1 MANATAE
8 PKATKT
14 AETESTSEL
23 ELQLTDFRGQVEA
36 INRSSAV
43 IEFDLD
49 GTILNANENFL
60 GCVGY
65 TLDEVVGQHHSLF
78 VDDAFKASAEYKEF
92 WANLKAGKYQAAE
105 YKRFGKGDKEVWIQA
120 SYNPIFDAE
129 GNPFKVVKY
138 ATDITDA
145 KLRTAD
151 YEGQLDAIS
160 KAQAVIEFNLDGT
173 IITANDNFL
182 SCVGYSLQEVQG
194 NHHRLFV
201 DPAYASSTE
210 YTQFWD
216 ELRQGKFQAAE
227 FKRFG
232 KTGKEIWIQASY
244 NPIFDTDGKPFKV
257 VKFATDITESKL
269 RNADYEGQ
277 LNAIDRSQAVIEFE
291 LDGTIRRAN
300 ENFLATLGY
309 TADEIIGKH
318 HRMFVSP
325 EEANSVEYR
334 QHWETLAR
342 GEFKAGEYPRYT
354 KSGDEIWIQA
364 SYNPIFDQ
372 DGKPFKVVKYASDIT
387 EQKKEANESAR
398 IRNMMQSMAAAVTFA
413 DVDLNITYANPSA
426 IEMLKKVENH
436 LPVKAADIV
445 GQNIDVF
452 HKDPSHQRRLLGD
465 RSNLPFEGQIRIGE
479 EVFSLIANE
488 ILDGEGEFA
497 GTLVSWTLITEKV
510 AAEKQIQDNIERE
523 RAQAQRL
530 ADKANKILE
539 LVTAAAEGDLT
550 RSLDTD
556 SDEAIDQIAGGLNKF
571 FSDLRQNVASIADNA
586 SALAGASE
594 ELSSVSTQM
603 SANAEETSS
612 QANVVSSASDEV
624 SQNVQTTATGVEE
637 LNAAIREIAKNAS
650 DAARV
655 SQQAVSI
662 VDTTNTTIAKLG
674 DSSTEIGKVV
684 KVITSIA
691 EQTNLLALNATI
703 EAARAG
709 EAGKGFAVVAN
720 EVKELAKETAK
731 ATEDISHKIE
741 TIQSDTG
748 GAVEA
753 IQKITEVINQINDI
767 SSTIAS
773 AVEEQTATAN
783 EMGRNVAEAS
793 KGANEIAS
801 NITSVASAADS
812 TSQGAANSQQAASE
826 LSRMAAELQELV
838 SRFTY

>member
-1 MANATAE
+1 MATATAE
-8 PKATKT
+8 PKTKKT
-14 AETESTSEL
+14 DNSSQAEL
-23 ELQLTDFRGQVEA
+23 ELQLVDFRGQVDA
-36 INRSSAV
+36 INRSNAV

-49 GTILNANENFL
+49 GTILSANENFL
-60 GCVGY
+60 GAVGY
-65 TLDEVVGQHHSLF
+65 SLDEIVGRHHSLF
-78 VDDAFKASAEYKEF
+78 VDEDHKNSPEYKQFWQDLANGKFQSAEYC
-92 WANLKAGKYQAAE
+92 
-105 YKRFGKGDKEVWIQA
+105 RFGKGGKQIWIQA
-120 SYNPIFDAE
+120 SYNPIFDSK

-138 ATDITDA
+138 AVDITDA
-145 KLRTAD
+145 KLQNAD
-151 YEGQLDAIS
+151 YEGQLEAIS

-173 IITANDNFL
+173 ILTANDNFL
-182 SCVGYSLQEVQG
+182 NCLGYSLQEVQG

-201 DPAYASSTE
+201 EPEYAASSE
-210 YTQFWD
+210 YAAFWD
-216 ELRQGKFQAAE
+216 SLRNGEFQAGE
-227 FKRFG
+227 FRRFG
-232 KTGKEIWIQASY
+232 KGGKEIWIQASY
-244 NPIFDTDGKPFKV
+244 NPIYDQNGEPFKV
-257 VKFATDITESKL
+257 VKYATDITEAKL
-269 RNADYEGQ
+269 QNADYEGQ
-277 LNAIDRSQAVIEFE
+277 LKAIDRSQAVIEFE

-300 ENFLATLGY
+300 ENFLSTLGY
-309 TADEIIGKH
+309 AENEIVGQH

-325 EEANSVEYR
+325 EEAGSVDYR
-334 QHWETLAR
+334 QHWEALAR
-342 GEFKAGEYPRYT
+342 GEFKAGEYQRFT
-354 KSGDEIWIQA
+354 KSGEEIWIQA

-372 DGKPFKVVKYASDIT
+372 NGRAFKIVKYASDIT
-387 EQKKEANESAR
+387 AEKHASLEATKVK
-398 IRNMMQSMAAAVTFA
+398 NMMEGMAAAITFA
-413 DVDLNITYANPSA
+413 DQDLTIQYANPSA
-426 IEMLKKVENH
+426 VELLRKIEQH
-436 LPVKAADIV
+436 LPVAASHLIGQSIDIF
-445 GQNIDVF
+445 NP
-452 HKDPSHQRRLLGD
+452 DPEQHRNLL
-465 RSNLPFEGQIRIGE
+465 SKSTSYPFEGQITIGE
-479 EVFSLIANE
+479 EIFLLKANTVN
-488 ILDGEGEFA
+488 DAEGEHL
-497 GTLVSWTLITEKV
+497 GILVTWELVTEKV
-510 AAEKQIQDNIERE
+510 AQEKLIADNIERE
-523 RAQAQRL
+523 REQAQTL
-530 ADKANKILE
+530 ASKAEKILE

-550 RSLDTD
+550 RSIDTD
-556 SDEAIDQIAGGLNKF
+556 SEDAIDQIANGLNTF
-571 FSDLRQNVASIADNA
+571 FGDLRKNVASIADNA

-662 VDTTNTTIAKLG
+662 VDNTNTTIAKLG

-703 EAARAG
+703 KAARAG

-783 EMGRNVAEAS
+783 EMGRNVTEAS
-793 KGANEIAS
+793 KGASEIAS
-801 NITSVASAADS
+801 NITSVASAAES
-812 TSQGAANSQQAASE
+812 TSQGAANSQQAANE

-838 SRFTY
+838 GRFQY

>member
-1 MANATAE
+1 MATATAE
-8 PKATKT
+8 PKATKSD
-14 AETESTSEL
+14 EGESTNEL
-23 ELQLTDFRGQVEA
+23 QLQLTDYRGQVEA

-65 TLDEVVGQHHSLF
+65 TLDEVVGKHHSLF
-78 VDDAFKASAEYKEF
+78 VDDAFKASAEYKDF
-92 WANLKAGKYQAAE
+92 WADLKAGKYQAAE
-105 YKRFGKGDKEVWIQA
+105 FKRLGKGGKEVWIQA
-120 SYNPIFDAE
+120 SYNPIFDQDD
-129 GNPFKVVKY
+129 NPFKVVKY
-138 ATDITDA
+138 ATDITEA
-145 KLRTAD
+145 KLQNAD
-151 YEGQLDAIS
+151 YEGQLAAIS

-182 SCVGYSLQEVQG
+182 NCLGYSLAEVQG

-201 DPAYASSTE
+201 DPTYAASTE
-210 YTQFWD
+210 YSQFWD
-216 ELRQGKFQAAE
+216 ALQNGEFQAAE

-232 KTGKEIWIQASY
+232 KGGKEIWIQASY
-244 NPIFDTDGKPFKV
+244 NPIFDQDGRPFKV
-257 VKFATDITESKL
+257 VKFATDITEAKI
-269 RNADYEGQ
+269 RNADFEGQ
-277 LNAIDRSQAVIEFE
+277 LKAIDRSQAVIEFE

-300 ENFLATLGY
+300 ENFLQTLGY
-309 TADEIIGKH
+309 SADEVTGKH
-318 HRMFVSP
+318 HRIFVSP
-325 EEANSVEYR
+325 DDVNSVEYR
-334 QHWETLAR
+334 QHWEALAR
-342 GEFKAGEYPRYT
+342 GEFKAGEYQRFT
-354 KSGDEIWIQA
+354 KSGEEIWIQA

-387 EQKKEANESAR
+387 EQKHASNESAR
-398 IRNMMQSMAAAVTFA
+398 IRNMMESMSAAVLFA
-413 DVDLNITYANPSA
+413 DTKMEITYTNPA
-426 IEMLKKVENH
+426 AVELLRKVNGV
-436 LPVKAADIV
+436 LPVTSSELI
-445 GQNIDVF
+445 GQKISIFDTDANQGRF
-452 HKDPSHQRRLLGD
+452 
-465 RSNLPFEGQIRIGE
+465 LPEGTAYPYEGQLDIGE
-479 EVFSLIANE
+479 EIFAVSASHIKDA
-488 ILDGEGEFA
+488 EGELA

-510 AAEKQIQDNIERE
+510 ATEKQIADNIERE
-523 RAQAQRL
+523 REQAQTL
-530 ADKANKILE
+530 AEKANKILE

-550 RSLDTD
+550 RALDTD
-556 SDEAIDQIAGGLNKF
+556 SDDAIDQIANGLNTF

-586 SALAGASE
+586 AALAGASE

-612 QANVVSSASDEV
+612 QANVVSAASDEV
-624 SQNVQTTATGVEE
+624 SQNVQTTSTGVEE

-741 TIQSDTG
+741 TIQADTG
-748 GAVEA
+748 GAVDA

-826 LSRMAAELQELV
+826 LSRMAAELQQLV

>member
-1 MANATAE
+1 MATATAE
-8 PKATKT
+8 PKTTKSDD
-14 AETESTSEL
+14 ASQAEL
-23 ELQLTDFRGQVEA
+23 ELQLVDYRGQVEA
-36 INRSSAV
+36 INRSNAV

-49 GTILNANENFL
+49 GTILSANENFL
-60 GCVGY
+60 GAVGY

-78 VDDAFKASAEYKEF
+78 VDEAYKSSAEYKQF
-92 WANLKAGKYQAAE
+92 WKDLASGKFQSAE
-105 YKRFGKGDKEVWIQA
+105 YCRFGKGGQEIWIQA
-120 SYNPIFDAE
+120 SYNPIFDSK

-145 KLRTAD
+145 KL
-151 YEGQLDAIS
+151 Q
-160 KAQAVIEFNLDGT
+160 
-173 IITANDNFL
+173 
-182 SCVGYSLQEVQG
+182 
-194 NHHRLFV
+194 
-201 DPAYASSTE
+201 
-210 YTQFWD
+210 
-216 ELRQGKFQAAE
+216 
-227 FKRFG
+227 
-232 KTGKEIWIQASY
+232 
-244 NPIFDTDGKPFKV
+244 
-257 VKFATDITESKL
+257 
-269 RNADYEGQ
+269 NADYEGQ
-277 LNAIDRSQAVIEFE
+277 LKAIDRSQAVIEFE

-309 TADEIIGKH
+309 TEAEIVGQH
-318 HRMFVSP
+318 HRKFVSP
-325 EEANSVEYR
+325 EEAGSIEYR
-334 QHWETLAR
+334 QHWESLAQ
-342 GEFKAGEYPRYT
+342 GEFKSGEYKRFTKAGE
-354 KSGDEIWIQA
+354 EIWIQA
-364 SYNPIFDQ
+364 SYNPIFDHN
-372 DGKPFKVVKYASDIT
+372 GRPFKVVKYASDIT
-387 EQKKEANESAR
+387 AEKNASIEATKVK
-398 IRNMMQSMAAAVTFA
+398 NMMEGMAASITFA
-413 DVDLNITYANPSA
+413 DTDLVIRYANPSA
-426 IEMLKKVENH
+426 IQLLSKIEEH
-436 LPVKAADIV
+436 LPVKAADVV
-445 GQNIDVF
+445 GQSIDIF
-452 HKDPSHQRRLLGD
+452 HKHPEHQRKLLA
-465 RSNLPFEGQIRIGE
+465 NPANFPFEGQITIGD
-479 EVFSLIANE
+479 EVFLLKANTVA
-488 ILDGEGEFA
+488 DDAGEHLGV
-497 GTLVSWTLITEKV
+497 LVTWELVTAKV
-510 AAEKQIQDNIERE
+510 AQEKQIADNIERE
-523 RAQAQRL
+523 RQQAQL
-530 ADKANKILE
+530 LSDKANKILE
-539 LVTAAAEGDLT
+539 LVNAAAAGDLT
-550 RSLDTD
+550 QSIDTD
-556 SDEAIDQIAGGLNKF
+556 SEDAIDQIASGLNTF
-571 FSDLRQNVASIADNA
+571 FGDLRKNVASIADNA

-662 VDTTNTTIAKLG
+662 VDNTNTTIAKLG

-801 NITSVASAADS
+801 NITSVASAAES

-838 SRFTY
+838 GRFQY